1 MASALGK
8 FSTSEADTFTVQG
21 DGSLSINSKYF
32 DEDFKELV
40 DFESQFNPSK
50 KVSEPND
57 GDEPGKF
64 VPINTIEPLGIP

>member
-32 DEDFKELV
+32 EEDFKELV

-50 KVSEPND
+50 KV
-57 GDEPGKF
+57 
-64 VPINTIEPLGIP
+64 